1 MRVPNSRRD
10 RTIRSD
16 QAMTPMIDVVFLLL
30 IFFVC
35 ASLGHRPESLLGID
49 LSRGST
55 ETVDLNPPAEPD
67 PTVTELWLTLYP
79 SPSGDGTFVELNQR
93 EFQDLAELEAA
104 LESLGE
110 IAADSPVILD
120 VGGDIVAEDW
130 VRVDDACRAAGFE
143 SIQYAADRSKIPPKS
158 VVPE

>member
-10 RTIRSD
+10 RSLRSD

-35 ASLGHRPESLLGID
+35 ASLGSKPESLLGID
-49 LSRGST
+49 LSQGT
-55 ETVDLNPPAEPD
+55 TDTIDLNPPTEPD
-67 PTVTELWLTLYP
+67 PTVTELWLKLYP
-79 SPSGDGTFVELNQR
+79 SPTGNATFVELNQR
-93 EFQDLAELEAA
+93 EFQSLDDLESA
-104 LESLGE
+104 LRSLGE

-120 VGGDIVAEDW
+120 VDGDVVAGDW

-143 SIQYAADRSKIPPKS
+143 SIQYAADRSELIPGTR
-158 VVPE
+158 E